1 LASKAIKG
9 LNMNIKNMSIGG
21 STNDITVLKHDIN
34 GASEVVPMKVTAR
47 ILSALTSTECI
58 TIDSM
63 EFWPEMNK
71 VRVKFIMITDNSIV
85 GSSLTLGCNGG
96 FQWIG
101 APSNIASTLHQIFT
115 HMSYKMATDLFFTA
129 INESNVGAS
138 NVNPSSVVLLKVEET
153 VVF

>member
-1 LASKAIKG
+1 
-9 LNMNIKNMSIGG
+9 
-21 STNDITVLKHDIN
+21 
-34 GASEVVPMKVTAR
+34 
-47 ILSALTSTECI
+47 
-58 TIDSM
+58 M

-85 GSSLTLGCNGG
+85 GPSLTLGCNGG

-129 INESNVGAS
+129 IHESNVGAN
-138 NVNPSSVVLLKVEET
+138 NVSPSSVVLLKVGET
-153 VVF
+153 VVFNEMLEYGGTRVFHVVFGTRRPQYSDVQNPVYGTLPK